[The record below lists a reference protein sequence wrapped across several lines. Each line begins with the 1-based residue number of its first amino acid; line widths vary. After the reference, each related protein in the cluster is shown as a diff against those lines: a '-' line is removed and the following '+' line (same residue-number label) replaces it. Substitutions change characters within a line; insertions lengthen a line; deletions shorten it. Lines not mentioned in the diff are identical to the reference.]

1 MLPQYQDTADY
12 AGNLHAQRRLFY
24 HGQPYRVHLEAV
36 YDILLPQFGRNQV
49 IMLAALCHDLL
60 EDTAISYNDLVDRVG
75 IEVAD
80 VVYDVTNEL
89 GRNRQERAA
98 RTYPKTAANP
108 LAVIV
113 KVADRIA
120 NTQYSAGTGSGMHAK
135 YRAEYPGFREALYN
149 PAHVEQYP
157 ALADLWQ
164 QLDQVSVTET
174 ANPPGG
180 PVNLGK

>member
-1 MLPQYQDTADY
+1 MQPQHQTIADY
-12 AGNLHAQRRLFY
+12 ASDLHAHRRLYY

-120 NTQYSAGTGSGMHAK
+120 NTRYSQSRGSSMYAK
-135 YRAEYPGFREALYN
+135 YCAEYPHFRRSLFN
-149 PAHVEQYP
+149 PEHISQWP